1 ALMVQCQFCKFA
13 IQLNKLERV
22 MTVSFK
28 FGLVGAVLCFAQSFF
43 VVAFAAEN
51 KPVDVEILL
60 GTSSDPLSF
69 SPRKLEFE
77 NEKTYRLILI
87 NHGPSTHRFWS
98 PGFAQ
103 AISTQKVEMMDADGN
118 VTETLNKQ
126 VEDVVLPGKTKA
138 HWIFTAQKKGE
149 FKDLKCTIA
158 GHDEYGMTGSI
169 VIR

>member
-1 ALMVQCQFCKFA
+1 M
-13 IQLNKLERV
+13 IRG
-22 MTVSFK
+22 FK
-28 FGLVGAVLCFAQSFF
+28 FGLVGVLLCLSQAF
-43 VVAFAAEN
+43 VMAAPATAGQ
-51 KPVDVEILL
+51 PVDVEVLL
-60 GTSSDPLSF
+60 GTSGDPLSF

-77 NEKTYRLILI
+77 SGKTYRLVLI

-103 AISTQKVEMMDADGN
+103 AISTQKVEIMDADGKITDTL
-118 VTETLNKQ
+118 TEQ

-138 HWIFTAQKKGE
+138 HWVFTAKKKGE
-149 FKDLKCTIA
+149 FNDLKCTIA